1 MIRQLAGLGGY
12 VLLFALLLF
21 IPAGTLHWRAAWI
34 VLATLATV
42 RGVSI
47 ALLWRAQ
54 RALLE
59 ARTSVPLP
67 QGGQPVADRLLLP
80 ASMAAFAGQV
90 AFSARDVWHWH
101 LLAVPPMWVRGLG
114 LLAFTGGWATV
125 YLALRANAFA
135 LTVVRLQPDR
145 AHEVVRRGAYAI
157 VRHPMY
163 LGLLGVMAGLALALG
178 SIAGVIAAAVPSSI
192 LAMRIVAEERLL
204 REGLPGYVAYG
215 NQVRWRLLP
224 GIW

>member
-1 MIRQLAGLGGY
+1 MIRQFAGLGGY

-21 IPAGTLHWRAAWI
+21 VPAGTLQWPAAW
-34 VLATLATV
+34 VLLATLAVV

-67 QGGQPVADRLLLP
+67 QRGQPVADRLLLP
-80 ASMAAFAGQV
+80 ATMAAFAGLV
-90 AFSARDVWHWH
+90 AFTSRDVWHWH
-101 LLAVPPMWVRGLG
+101 LLAVPPLWVRSLG
-114 LLAFTGGWATV
+114 LLTFACGWGVV

-135 LTVVRLQPDR
+135 LTVVRLQTDR
-145 AHEVVRRGAYAI
+145 AHEVVEHGPYAI

-163 LGLLGVMAGLALALG
+163 AGLLGVMAGLALALG
-178 SIAGVIAAAVPSSI
+178 SSAGVIAAAVPSGI
-192 LAMRIVAEERLL
+192 LALRIVAEERLL
-204 REGLPGYVAYG
+204 RESLPGYVAYSG
-215 NQVRWRLLP
+215 RVRWRLVP
-224 GIW
+224 GVW

>member
-1 MIRQLAGLGGY
+1 MIRQFAGLGGY

-21 IPAGTLHWRAAWI
+21 IPAGTLHWRAAW
-34 VLATLATV
+34 VLLAMLAIV
-42 RGVSI
+42 RGVSV

-59 ARTSVPLP
+59 ARAAVPLP

-80 ASMAAFAGQV
+80 AFMAAFAGQV
-90 AFSARDVWHWH
+90 AFTSRDVWHWH
-101 LLAVPPMWVRGLG
+101 LLAVPPLWVRGFG
-114 LLAFTGGWATV
+114 LVAFTCGWGIV

-135 LTVVRLQPDR
+135 LTVVRLQQDR
-145 AHEVVRRGAYAI
+145 AHAVAEHGIYSI

-163 LGLLGVMAGLALALG
+163 LGLLGVMTGLALALG
-178 SIAGVIAAAVPSSI
+178 SLAGVVAAVVPGAI
-192 LAMRIVAEERLL
+192 LALRIVVEEQLL
-204 REGLPGYVAYG
+204 RESLPGYVAYAG
-215 NQVRWRLLP
+215 RVRWRLLP

>member
-1 MIRQLAGLGGY
+1 MIRQFVGLGGY

-34 VLATLATV
+34 LLATLAVV
-42 RGVSI
+42 RGVSV

-59 ARTSVPLP
+59 ARAAVPLP
-67 QGGQPVADRLLLP
+67 ERGQPVADRLLLP
-80 ASMAAFAGQV
+80 ASMAAIAGQV
-90 AFSARDVWHWH
+90 AFTSRDVWHWH
-101 LLAVPPMWVRGLG
+101 LLAVPPLWVRGLG
-114 LLAFTGGWATV
+114 LLAFTCGWGMV

-135 LTVVRLQPDR
+135 LTVVRLQQDR
-145 AHEVVRRGAYAI
+145 AHAVAERGAYSR

-163 LGLLGVMAGLALALG
+163 LGLLAVMGGLALALG
-178 SIAGVIAAAVPSSI
+178 SLAGVVAAAVPGAL
-192 LAMRIVAEERLL
+192 LALRIVVEEQLL
-204 REGLPGYVAYG
+204 RECLPGYVAYADR
-215 NQVRWRLLP
+215 VRWRLLP